1 MTLFEIVKKNR
12 LSVNPDIKDSSVTMY
27 CCNIKKLSKF
37 MNDGEIVEGIEW
49 LKDFEKVKKKLNGEN
64 LQYTSIRNYMNS
76 AMIYLHCFE
85 EHDLIKIYTDY
96 RDQLNHKYEESNASG
111 TWSDKQGKNVVSMDE
126 LKKLIQEIGEEI
138 KFRKLKEKGILGQI
152 NTYDRSLIQL
162 YMILSV
168 HIILPMRNDLAM
180 MKVIKK
186 QKYNGLTDE
195 QKKLN
200 NYLVVERSNMFFVLN
215 DYKTS
220 RVYKEKIIVLPQELR
235 RLMRFYLQLLPT
247 TEYLLTKN
255 DGDPLS
261 KNGLSQLLIKA
272 TKKRLNKSISTCML
286 RKIYLSEKYSGIK
299 DEMEK
304 DSHNMCHSM
313 GTAMNIYVKKVEEK
327 NIQED

>member
-1 MTLFEIVKKNR
+1 
-12 LSVNPDIKDSSVTMY
+12 
-27 CCNIKKLSKF
+27 

-126 LKKLIQEIGEEI
+126 LKKLIQEIGDEI

-261 KNGLSQLLIKA
+261 TNGLSQLLIKA

-304 DSHNMCHSM
+304 DSHNMCHSV
-313 GTAMNIYVKKVEEK
+313 GTALNIYVKKEEEK
-327 NIQED
+327 NSQED

>member
-49 LKDFEKVKKKLNGEN
+49 LKDFEKVKKKLNGED

-76 AMIYLHCFE
+76 AMIYLHCYG

-96 RDQLNHKYEESNASG
+96 RDELNHKYEESNASG

-215 DYKTS
+215 DYKTAK
-220 RVYKEKIIVLPQELR
+220 VYKEKIIELPQELR

-255 DGDPLS
+255 DGDPIS

-299 DEMEK
+299 NEMEK
-304 DSHNMCHSM
+304 DSHNMAHSM
-313 GTAMNIYVKKVEEK
+313 GTAMNIYVKKEAGK

>member
-12 LSVNPDIKDSSVTMY
+12 LSVNPDIKDSSITMY

-37 MNDGEIVEGIEW
+37 MNNGEIVEGIEW
-49 LKDFEKVKKKLNGEN
+49 LKDFEKVKKKLNGED

-76 AMIYLHCFE
+76 AMIYLHCYD

-96 RDQLNHKYEESNASG
+96 RDELNHKYEESNASG
-111 TWSDKQGKNVVSMDE
+111 TWSDKQGKNVATMDE

-186 QKYNGLTDE
+186 QQYNGLTDE

-247 TEYLLTKN
+247 TDYLLTKN

-304 DSHNMCHSM
+304 DSHNMCHSV
-313 GTAMNIYVKKVEEK
+313 GTALNVYVKKVEEK
-327 NIQED
+327 N

>member
-304 DSHNMCHSM
+304 DSHNMCHSV
-313 GTAMNIYVKKVEEK
+313 GTALNIYVKKEEEK

>member
-49 LKDFEKVKKKLNGEN
+49 LKDFEKVKKKLNGED

-76 AMIYLHCFE
+76 AMIYLDCYG

-96 RDQLNHKYEESNASG
+96 RDELNHKYEESNASG

-126 LKKLIQEIGEEI
+126 LKKLIQEIGDEI

-200 NYLVVERSNMFFVLN
+200 NYLVERSNMFFVLN

-247 TEYLLTKN
+247 TDYLLTKN

-304 DSHNMCHSM
+304 DSHNMCHSV
-313 GTAMNIYVKKVEEK
+313 GTALNVYVKKVEEK

>member
-49 LKDFEKVKKKLNGEN
+49 LKDFEKVKKKLNGED

-126 LKKLIQEIGEEI
+126 LKKLIQEIGDEI

-304 DSHNMCHSM
+304 DSHNMCHSV
-313 GTAMNIYVKKVEEK
+313 GTALNIYVKKEEEK
-327 NIQED
+327 NSQED

>member
-304 DSHNMCHSM
+304 DSHNMCHSV
-313 GTAMNIYVKKVEEK
+313 GTALNIYVKKEEEK
-327 NIQED
+327 N

>member
-49 LKDFEKVKKKLNGEN
+49 LKDFEKVKKKLNGED

-76 AMIYLHCFE
+76 AMIYLDCYG

-96 RDQLNHKYEESNASG
+96 RDELNHKYEESNASG

-126 LKKLIQEIGEEI
+126 LKKLIQEIGDEI

-220 RVYKEKIIVLPQELR
+220 RVYKEKIISLPQELR

-247 TEYLLTKN
+247 TDYLLTKN

-304 DSHNMCHSM
+304 DSHNMCHSV
-313 GTAMNIYVKKVEEK
+313 GTALNIYVKKEEEK
-327 NIQED
+327 N

>member
-49 LKDFEKVKKKLNGEN
+49 LKDFEKVKKKLNGED

-76 AMIYLHCFE
+76 AMIYLDCYG

-96 RDQLNHKYEESNASG
+96 RDELNHKYEESNASG

-126 LKKLIQEIGEEI
+126 LKKLIQEIGDEI

-247 TEYLLTKN
+247 TDYLLTKN

-304 DSHNMCHSM
+304 DSHNMCHSV
-313 GTAMNIYVKKVEEK
+313 GTALNVYVKKEEEK
-327 NIQED
+327 NSQED

>member
-111 TWSDKQGKNVVSMDE
+111 TWSDKQGKNVATMDE

-304 DSHNMCHSM
+304 DSHNMCHSV
-313 GTAMNIYVKKVEEK
+313 GTALNIYVKKEEEK
-327 NIQED
+327 N

>member
-111 TWSDKQGKNVVSMDE
+111 TWSDKQGKNVATMDE

-304 DSHNMCHSM
+304 DSHNMCHSV
-313 GTAMNIYVKKVEEK
+313 GTALNIYVKKEEEK
-327 NIQED
+327 NSQED